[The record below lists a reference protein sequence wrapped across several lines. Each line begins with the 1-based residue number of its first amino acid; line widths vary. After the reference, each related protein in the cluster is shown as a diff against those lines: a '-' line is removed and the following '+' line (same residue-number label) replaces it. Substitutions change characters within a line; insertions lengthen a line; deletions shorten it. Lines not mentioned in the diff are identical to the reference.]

1 MKYYIIKM
9 CHYLDRDKEYLE
21 SFKTKKEMKQ
31 YIRLHY
37 SRRLLSMHLITEEVL
52 YKRKDIKHV

>member
-1 MKYYIIKM
+1 MKYYIVKM

-37 SRRLLSMHLITEEVL
+37 SRRLLSMHLITEKVL